1 MSLSRRKLLAGL
13 VGGAAAWP
21 LSRLASS
28 SLFPG
33 LGDGIA
39 RASAGSARRLIVF
52 YFPDGV
58 AGRSQDG
65 EGSLWPARYDAGRVV
80 LSELLEPL
88 SDRARDCVFIDGL
101 SMGGT
106 DEGSHPGGAKKLLTA
121 TDGGRGE
128 SIDQRLARTVGAS
141 APFRHLYL
149 GVQAN
154 ADSPPSDTRISY
166 SGPEITAAPEDD
178 PVRAFGR
185 LFGEGVMPTPGEDP
199 RALDRS
205 ILDVASQDL
214 DSLRA
219 RVGGAERAKLEL
231 HAEALR
237 EVEARLAA
245 LSGGMTGGDCEAPT
259 LGWSGMPSSALHQ
272 PENFDQLLRA
282 QIDLTVTAMACG
294 LTKVGVVQCS
304 RHTSELIMSR
314 IPETTFHDP
323 GFDMRSHQ
331 ASHYGARHDRGNRLF
346 TSFLAQRRYF
356 VDRFRYLLD
365 ALAARP
371 EGDGT
376 MLDHSL
382 VLLTSEVSDG
392 NTHSHQDMPFVLAGR
407 GGGCV
412 TTDRVLSHGGRRHG
426 ELYVSVARAM
436 GEPMSA
442 FGDSAS
448 EPLPGLL
455 SA

>member
-21 LSRLASS
+21 LSHLAGSS
-28 SLFPG
+28 FLPA
-33 LGDGIA
+33 LGDGVA
-39 RASAGSARRLIVF
+39 RASAAGARRLIVF

-65 EGSLWPARYDAGRVV
+65 EASLWPARYEGGRVV
-80 LSELLEPL
+80 LSELLQPL
-88 SDRARDCVFIDGL
+88 GARARDCVFIDGL

-106 DEGSHPGGAKKLLTA
+106 DQGSHPGGAKKLLTA
-121 TDGGRGE
+121 SDGGRGE
-128 SIDQRLARTVGAS
+128 SIDQRLARTGGAS
-141 APFRHLYL
+141 VPCRHLYL

-166 SGPEITAAPEDD
+166 SGSEITAAPEDD

-205 ILDVASQDL
+205 ILDLASQDL
-214 DSLRA
+214 DSLRGRA
-219 RVGGAERAKLEL
+219 GGAERAKMEL

-237 EVEARLAA
+237 EVEARLAT
-245 LSGGMTGGDCEAPT
+245 LSGGMSGECEAPT
-259 LGWSGMPSSALHQ
+259 LGWSGMASGALHQ
-272 PENFDQLLRA
+272 PENFDRLLRA
-282 QIDLTVTAMACG
+282 QIDLSVTAMACG

-314 IPETTFHDP
+314 IPETEFHDP

-392 NTHSHQDMPFVLAGR
+392 NTHSHEDMPFVLAGR

-412 TTDRVLSHGGRRHG
+412 TTDRVLSHSGRRHG
-426 ELYVSVARAM
+426 ELYVSLARAM
-436 GEPMSA
+436 GEPISA
-442 FGDSAS
+442 FGDAAW